1 MNRFNFRHYN
11 KLAKAFTYYGA
22 GELQVD
28 LNREFKSGLIF
39 PMADDSSM
47 YMGTYSELQQCTGL
61 KDDNGR
67 LIYEGDILKYA
78 EFDWNDESFK
88 DIETNQAVVIWGG
101 EYDYPAFDLKGTDFD
116 GTNGL
121 SYLFGAGWHFEVI
134 GNIYENADLI
144 EGGANAE
151 QVQV

>member
-1 MNRFNFRHYN
+1 MTEDRFKFRIPE
-11 KLAKAFTYYGA
+11 FTDKGTFTEFQYIELGDEIFCSLYGDV
-22 GELQVD
+22 G
-28 LNREFKSGLIF
+28 K
-39 PMADDSSM
+39 P
-47 YMGTYSELQQCTGL
+47 QQCTGL

-134 GNIYENADLI
+134 GNIYENADEI
-144 EGGANAE
+144 
-151 QVQV
+151 